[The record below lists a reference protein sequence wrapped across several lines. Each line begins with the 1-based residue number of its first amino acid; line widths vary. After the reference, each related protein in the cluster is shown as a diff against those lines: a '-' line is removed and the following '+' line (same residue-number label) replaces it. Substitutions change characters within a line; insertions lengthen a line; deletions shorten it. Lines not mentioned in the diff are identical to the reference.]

1 MTYSVHIDAEAQQQ
15 IADTFR
21 YIRDVENKP
30 MTAKRW
36 LQGLYDAIDSLEEEP
51 RRCAYARENDR
62 FEQELRKLV
71 YKSTRLV
78 FVVEGQDVFVVAA
91 PHAHADDL
99 KEAERLDPGGKGGSA
114 VS

>member
-1 MTYSVHIDAEAQQQ
+1 MKYSVHIDAEAQQQ

-21 YIRDVENKP
+21 YIRDVEKKP
-30 MTAKRW
+30 MTAQRW
-36 LQGLYDAIDSLEEEP
+36 LQGLYDAIESLEEEP
-51 RRCAYARENDR
+51 QRCAIARENDS
-62 FEQELRKLV
+62 FVQEVRKLV

-99 KEAERLDPGGKGGSA
+99 KGAGRLDPDEEGGD
-114 VS
+114 